1 MVSEPALDPEDVK
14 AEAFAATSGHMDN
27 CESIQHELAFQK
39 AKQYKNQAQAFLDGH
54 LLASEIDP
62 ELQEVAEI
70 WAEHQHRLDAER
82 ERAAS
87 RSHRLL
93 APATPQLL
101 DSLIFLENESAET
114 HCRCL
119 AGQVFCGEGPGATW
133 AACHRCATL
142 QGGCVCDLRFM
153 KNLCVKKKGGG
164 VAFLYDAA
172 ISISRKVFV
181 CPQFEAGHPVLAQ
194 LVERATSLPYSKW
207 KLLDSWDSF
216 AQVHGRCAA
225 KNALGVIALTMPS
238 VCTALNSRNILTK
251 ASFIERFRVMSCVS
265 RNACGV

>member
-1 MVSEPALDPEDVK
+1 
-14 AEAFAATSGHMDN
+14 MDN

-39 AKQYKNQAQAFLDGH
+39 AKQYKNQVQAFLDGH

-87 RSHRLL
+87 RRHRLL

-101 DSLIFLENESAET
+101 DSLIFLEDESWATVEEI
-114 HCRCL
+114 
-119 AGQVFCGEGPGATW
+119 AGQKLTADVWRAMFFVVKDPAQPGQRVTW
-133 AACHRCATL
+133 CATL

-194 LVERATSLPYSKW
+194 LVQRATSLPYSKW